1 MASIRSLAATAAL
14 FGNMASVMASPYE
27 KRALPALAQV
37 INQKSFNVLPT
48 VPTAEEYNAS
58 SAPWIPANYTA
69 AGLADKPF
77 HVYDDEFLD
86 IIGPNPTFS
95 LIAQTPKDPIFHEA
109 VVWYKPKDEMWFVQN
124 AGNPDAGTGLN
135 KSAAIYKIS
144 LKEADAVK
152 EDRNAVGK
160 VNVTLIEH
168 SPMIPNPNGAVQY
181 KGKLLFA
188 AEGQGANIPPALI
201 VLDPSSEPY
210 KTTTILN
217 NFHGRQFNS
226 LNDLAINPN
235 NDEVYFT
242 DPTYGLSNNFRPDV
256 GMVRQVWRF
265 NEKTGAVAAVADG
278 FIMPN
283 GITFSPGGKYAYV
296 TDTGIWRNGLELG
309 NPSSIYRFDVQK
321 DGTFENRK
329 TFAFTDINI
338 PDGVHVDSKGNVY
351 GGCGD
356 GVQVWNPSGKLIGKI
371 YTGRTAANFQF
382 ASNGRLTIMGETNL
396 YYATVAAQGEFI
408 ESHL

>member
-1 MASIRSLAATAAL
+1 MASLRSLAATAAF
-14 FGNMASVMASPYE
+14 FGNMASVMAAP
-27 KRALPALAQV
+27 KDKPLPALAQV
-37 INQKSFNVLPT
+37 IDQKSFNVLPT

-58 SAPWIPANYTA
+58 SAPWVPVNLTA
-69 AGLADKPF
+69 AGLLEKPF

-95 LIAQTPKDPIFHEA
+95 QIGETPKDPIFHEA

-124 AGNPDAGTGLN
+124 AGAPDAGTGVN
-135 KSAAIYKIS
+135 KSAVIYKIS

-152 EDRNAVGK
+152 NERNAVGK
-160 VNVTLIEH
+160 VKIQLVEH
-168 SPMIPNPNGAVQY
+168 SPPIPNPNGAVQY

-188 AEGQGANIPPALI
+188 ASGQGAKIPPALVI
-201 VLDPSSEPY
+201 LDPSTEPA

-226 LNDLAINPN
+226 LNDVAINPRN
-235 NDEVYFT
+235 GEIYFT
-242 DPTYGLSNNFRPDV
+242 DPSYGLSNNFRPAV
-256 GMVRQVWRF
+256 GIRRQVWRF
-265 NEKTGAVAAVADG
+265 DEKTGAVSVAADD

-283 GITFSPGGKYAYV
+283 GITFSQGGKYAYV
-296 TDTGIWRNGLELG
+296 TDTGIWRNGLELE

-351 GGCGD
+351 AGCGD

-382 ASNGRLTIMGETNL
+382 ASNGRLTIMGETKL
-396 YYATVAAQGEFI
+396 YYVTVAAQGEFI
-408 ESHL
+408 ESNL